1 MSSPRPYIL
10 SETNWKTV
18 KEIDYNV
25 AVLPWGATEAHNY
38 HLPYGTDVIQCD
50 HVAAESARKAWEKNA
65 KIVVLPT
72 VPFGVNTGQ
81 LDVDLCLNMNP
92 STQLA
97 VLNDIADVLQRQG
110 IPKLVILNGHG
121 GNHFKQ
127 MLRTL
132 PVDFPDLFACALNW
146 YQAADDKKYFDE
158 PGDHAGEME
167 SSTMMHIVPDWVLP
181 LSEAGDG
188 KARQFT
194 IPALNE
200 GWTFVQRE
208 WTQVTDDTG
217 VGNPAEATAE
227 KGKAFLNAVTDNIAD
242 FLVDLSNTDNDSLYE

>member
-1 MSSPRPYIL
+1 MNSPRPYIL
-10 SETNWKTV
+10 AETNWKTV
-18 KEIDYNV
+18 KEQSYKV

-38 HLPYGTDVIQCD
+38 HLPYATDVMQCD
-50 HVAAESARKAWEKNA
+50 YVATESARKAWEREA
-65 KIVVLPT
+65 RVVVLPT

-97 VLNDIADVLQRQG
+97 VLKDIADVLHRQG

-132 PVDFPDLFACALNW
+132 SVDFPKLFSCALNW
-146 YQAADDKKYFDE
+146 YQAADAGEYFDE

-167 SSTMMHIVPDWVLP
+167 TGVMMHISPELVLP
-181 LSEAGDG
+181 LSAAGDG
-188 KARQFT
+188 AARRFSVKG
-194 IPALNE
+194 LNE

-217 VGNPAEATAE
+217 VGNPAQATPE
-227 KGKAFLNAVTDNIAD
+227 KGEAFLGAVTDTIAD
-242 FLVDLSNTDNDSLYE
+242 FLVDLATTDNDALYE

>member
-1 MSSPRPYIL
+1 MNSPRPYIL
-10 SETNWKTV
+10 AETNWKTV
-18 KEIDYNV
+18 KEYSYQV
-25 AVLPWGATEAHNY
+25 AILPWGATEAHNY
-38 HLPYGTDVIQCD
+38 HMPYATDVIQCD
-50 HVAAESARKAWEKNA
+50 HVAAESARKAWENKA
-65 KIVVLPT
+65 KVIVLPT

-97 VLNDIADVLQRQG
+97 VLNDIADVLHRQG

-132 PVDFPDLFACALNW
+132 SVDFPGLFSCALNW
-146 YQAADDKKYFDE
+146 YQAEDAEDFFDE

-167 SSTMMHIVPDWVLP
+167 TSAIMHIAPELVLP

-188 KARQFT
+188 QARKFKVSG
-194 IPALNE
+194 LNE

-208 WTQVTDDTG
+208 WTQVTEDTG
-217 VGNPAEATAE
+217 VGNPAAASAE
-227 KGKAFLNAVTDNIAD
+227 KGKRFIEAVTDRIGQ
-242 FLVDLSNTDNDSLYE
+242 FLADLSATDNDSLYK

>member
-1 MSSPRPYIL
+1 MNRPRPYIL

-18 KEIDYNV
+18 REQSYQV

-38 HLPYGTDVIQCD
+38 HLPYATDNIQCD
-50 HVAAESARKAWEKNA
+50 HVAAESARKAWKNNA
-65 KIVVLPT
+65 KIIVLPT

-97 VLNDIADVLQRQG
+97 VLNDIADVLHRQG

-132 PVDFPDLFACALNW
+132 SIDYPKLFSCALNW
-146 YQAADDKKYFDE
+146 YQSADAEEYFDE

-167 SSTMMHIVPDWVLP
+167 TSAIMHIARDLVLP

-188 KARQFT
+188 AACKFKVDG
-194 IPALNE
+194 LNE

-208 WTQVTDDTG
+208 WTHVTEDTG
-217 VGNPAEATAE
+217 VGNPAAASALKGEQFLEAVTDRI
-227 KGKAFLNAVTDNIAD
+227 GQFLANLAVTDNH
-242 FLVDLSNTDNDSLYE
+242 SLYE